1 MDNEYLSLKK
11 WLEETR
17 DVPLEAMD
25 AFFNARL
32 GDYEEHMAHWNAH
45 YQWMADLL
53 PAEITNLLDIGCGTG
68 LELDCIF
75 RRFPDLA
82 VTGIDLA
89 EDMLALLQ
97 KKHGDKNLILRCED
111 YFRCVLEENSF
122 DCAVSFETLHHY
134 TAETKIPL
142 FQNIRRSLKPGG
154 IYLECDY
161 IAASQVIEDLVF
173 TECARRRQRDS
184 IPPETFVHF
193 DTPLTLAHEMEA
205 MEKAGFSSVE
215 VIGFLNG
222 DSNTA
227 MILCRK

>member
-1 MDNEYLSLKK
+1 MDNDYLSLKQ
-11 WLEETR
+11 WLDDTR

-25 AFFNARL
+25 AFFNARI
-32 GDYEEHMAHWNAH
+32 GDYEEHMSHWTSH

-53 PAEITNLLDIGCGTG
+53 PEGITTLLDIGCGTG
-68 LELDCIF
+68 LELDTIF
-75 RRFPDLA
+75 RRFPALE

-89 EDMLALLQ
+89 EDMLALLT
-97 KKHGDKNLILRCED
+97 KKHGGKRLHLRQED
-111 YFRCVLEENSF
+111 YFACTLPENSF

-142 FQNIRRSLKPGG
+142 FQKICRSLKPGG

-161 IAASQVIEDLVF
+161 IASTREIEDLVF
-173 TECARRRQRDS
+173 AECARRRQRDG
-184 IPPETFVHF
+184 IPPEAFVHF

-205 MEKAGFSSVE
+205 MEKAGFSAVE
-215 VIGFLNG
+215 FLGFLAE
-222 DSNTA
+222 DDHTA